1 MMRVYCFRHALA
13 FVFAGV
19 LAAPAI
25 AQNWPTRPVRIVVP
39 YAPGG
44 GADIVARMLAQKL
57 AEQTGGSF
65 VIDNRPGAGGI
76 VGAEAVARA
85 PADGYTLLSAS
96 TEFGTNPAVQ
106 PKLPYDPFK
115 DFTHI
120 SQLGLVQFLLVSHP
134 AVPAKNIKELLAL
147 AKARPGQLTY
157 GSTTFGGGPHLAG
170 ELLQSMTGI
179 RWLHVPFKG
188 AGPASIALMGG
199 EIDFMFA
206 ATGGLVGH
214 VRSGKL
220 RAIAV
225 TGPRRFNELPE
236 IATVAE
242 SGVPGYSATGWYGLY
257 APAGLPADLARRLNA
272 EASRAFGDAEI
283 KARLAQNGTDAL
295 TNTPEEFTAFLRAE
309 ITQWTKVIKAA
320 NIRVE

>member
-1 MMRVYCFRHALA
+1 MRVAVICHALLPA
-13 FVFAGV
+13 FAIA
-19 LAAPAI
+19 LSHAAM
-25 AQNWPTRPVRIVVP
+25 AQNWPARPVRVVVP

-44 GADIVARMLAQKL
+44 GADIVARALAQKL

-76 VGAEAVARA
+76 VGAELVARA

-106 PKLPYDPFK
+106 PKPPYDPFR

-134 AVPAKNIKELLAL
+134 AVPAKNVRELLAL

-170 ELLQSMTGI
+170 ELLQSMSGI
-179 RWLHVPFKG
+179 RWIHVPFKG
-188 AGPASIALMGG
+188 AGPAAIALMGG

-220 RAIAV
+220 RAVAV
-225 TGPRRFNELPE
+225 TGPRRFAELPDTP
-236 IATVAE
+236 TVAE

-257 APAGLPADLARRLNA
+257 APAGLPAELARRLNA
-272 EASRAFGDAEI
+272 EAARAFGDADV
-283 KARLAQNGTDAL
+283 KARMAQNGTEAL
-295 TNTPEEFTAFLRAE
+295 TNTPEEFTAFLRGE
-309 ITQWTKVIKAA
+309 ITKWTKVIKEA

>member
-1 MMRVYCFRHALA
+1 MMRPVPCRCALI
-13 FVFAGV
+13 AGLAV
-19 LAAPAI
+19 LLTVPAAAQQWPA
-25 AQNWPTRPVRIVVP
+25 RPVRVVVP

-57 AEQTGGSF
+57 SEQTGGSF

-76 VGAEAVARA
+76 VAAEAVARA

-106 PKLPYDPFK
+106 PKLPYDPFR
-115 DFTHI
+115 DFTPI

-134 AVPAKNIKELLAL
+134 AVPVKNVRELIAL
-147 AKARPGQLTY
+147 AKTRPGQLTY

-170 ELLQSMTGI
+170 ELLQSMTGM
-179 RWLHVPFKG
+179 RWVHVPFKG

-214 VRSGKL
+214 VRTGKV

-225 TGPRRFNELPE
+225 TGPRRFAELPDTP
-236 IATVAE
+236 TVAE
-242 SGVPGYSATGWYGLY
+242 SGAPGYSATGWYGLY
-257 APAGLPADLARRLNA
+257 APAGLPAELARRLHA
-272 EASRAFGDAEI
+272 EAGRAFGDAEV
-283 KARLAQNGTDAL
+283 KARLAQNGTEAL
-295 TNTPEEFTAFLRAE
+295 TGTPEEFTAFLRGE
-309 ITQWTKVIKAA
+309 IAKWTRVIREA

>member
-1 MMRVYCFRHALA
+1 MMHPAAFRCAVLIASAALQ
-13 FVFAGV
+13 
-19 LAAPAI
+19 AAPAA
-25 AQNWPTRPVRIVVP
+25 AQNWPARPVRVVVP

-57 AEQTGGSF
+57 SEQTGGTF

-106 PKLPYDPFK
+106 PKLPYDPFR
-115 DFTHI
+115 DFTHL

-134 AVPAKNIKELLAL
+134 AVPVKNVRELIVL
-147 AKARPGQLTY
+147 AKKRPGQLTY

-179 RWLHVPFKG
+179 RWVHVPFKG

-214 VRSGKL
+214 VRTGKV

-225 TGPRRFNELPE
+225 TGPRRFAELPDTP
-236 IATVAE
+236 TVAE
-242 SGVPGYSATGWYGLY
+242 SGAPGYNATGWYGLY
-257 APAGLPADLARRLNA
+257 APAGLPAELARRLNA
-272 EASRAFGDAEI
+272 EAGRAFGDAEV
-283 KARLAQNGTDAL
+283 KARLAQNGTEAL
-295 TNTPEEFTAFLRAE
+295 TNTPEEFTAFLRGE
-309 ITQWTKVIKAA
+309 IAKWTRVIKEA
-320 NIRVE
+320 NIRAE